1 MALSFNGSDL
11 FGFDTIQQQQLKKL
25 VKFLEDA
32 QAAGQT
38 DFPYI
43 PQTLFFG
50 FDVAQT
56 YTLIAA
62 LAWAWANPV
71 TVSTIS
77 QTILAGG
84 FENEQIETLTKLTRA
99 VTDDGVGG
107 TPATMTA
114 YARVRFTETW
124 GSPVVNI
131 AELQIMNQVGTLL
144 AGTPI
149 YSSIGGA
156 LTGADNAFD
165 AGTTTIWAPTL
176 GDISQSIGLFLTT
189 PAVVKSVAIRYA
201 SADGFSF
208 EEAPRSFVVEF
219 SDDGEAWTTAL
230 TVTDEA
236 IWSQSEIRTYTLP

>member
-11 FGFDTIQQQQLKKL
+11 FGFDIIQQQQLKKL

-32 QAAGQT
+32 QAGGAT
-38 DFPYI
+38 EFPYI

-62 LAWAWANPV
+62 LAWAWDNPA

-99 VTDDGVGG
+99 VTDGGVGG
-107 TPATMTA
+107 TPATTTA

-131 AELQIMNQVGTLL
+131 AELQIRNADGTALF
-144 AGTPI
+144 GTPI

-156 LTGADNAFD
+156 QTSADNAFD
-165 AGTTTIWAPTL
+165 AGATTLWVPAL
-176 GDISQSIGLFLTT
+176 GDISQSIGLLLAA
-189 PAVVKSVAIRYA
+189 PSVVKSILLRFA
-201 SADGFSF
+201 STDAASF

-219 SDDGEAWTTAL
+219 SNDGTAWTTAL
-230 TVTDEA
+230 TVTNEDVWAQAEA
-236 IWSQSEIRTYTLP
+236 RTYTIP